1 MLLILS
7 SLSGVP
13 APTPSPCLDIS
24 KKLTNDNKDKILSEN
39 GSNETIVECFNTSEV
54 TNMDYFL
61 MGRDINADLN
71 SWDVSS
77 VTSMWV
83 SCCSSQYMV

>member
-1 MLLILS
+1 MLLIMS

-13 APTPSPCLDIS
+13 ATTPSPCLGIS
-24 KKLTNDNKDKILSEN
+24 KKLTNENKDKILSEN

-54 TNMDYFL
+54 TNMDSFL

-77 VTSMWV
+77 VTSMAV